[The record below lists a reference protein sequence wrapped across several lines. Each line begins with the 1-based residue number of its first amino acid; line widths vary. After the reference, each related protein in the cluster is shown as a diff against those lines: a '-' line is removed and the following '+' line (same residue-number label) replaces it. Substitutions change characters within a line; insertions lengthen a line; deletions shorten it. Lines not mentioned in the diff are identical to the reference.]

1 MIEIIN
7 QNNDFFNLK
16 KRIVVK
22 IGTQVLIDA
31 HGNLSPASFRKITEF
46 VDALRFKKKEVILV
60 SSGAIAAGR
69 NVLNIETPSKFLTI
83 PQKQALA
90 SCGQSL
96 LMKTYSSH
104 FKKYNIKTAQILLTK
119 DDISSRKRFT
129 NARNTI
135 YELLK
140 NNVVPIINENDTIS
154 TEEIKFSDNDYL
166 SALTANLSCA
176 DLLIILS
183 NVNGVYDKNPSLD
196 KFANQIKIIDDIK
209 HFISDFKD
217 NSKSIHGTGGM
228 KSKLESAYI
237 ASEAGIDTII
247 ASGKDKKVLKSLSNG
262 KIAGTFILSSC
273 EEISK
278 KKHWLIFGMKKN
290 GLLVCD
296 KGAIEAIT
304 NNNKSLLAS
313 GIIDVKGNFKKH
325 NGIYIANE
333 QNKIVAAGISNFD
346 SEEIKKIKGLKSNE
360 IQVMLNS
367 AHTKGI
373 GIAVHKNNMVLL

>member
-1 MIEIIN
+1 MTEIIN

-22 IGTQVLIDA
+22 IGTQVLINNE
-31 HGNLSPASFRKITEF
+31 GKLSPASFKKITEF
-46 VDALRFKKKEVILV
+46 INALKLKRKEIIVV

-69 NVLNIETPSKFLTI
+69 NVLNIETSAKFLTI

-96 LMKTYSSH
+96 LMKTYSSY

-140 NNVVPIINENDTIS
+140 NDVVPIINENDTIA

-166 SALTANLSCA
+166 SALTANLACA

-217 NSKSIHGTGGM
+217 TSKSIHGTGGM

-247 ASGKDKKVLKSLSNG
+247 ASGKDKKVLEDISNG
-262 KIAGTFILSSC
+262 KITGTFILSSG
-273 EEISK
+273 EDINK
-278 KKHWLIFGMKKN
+278 KKHWLIFGMEKN
-290 GLLVCD
+290 GSLICD
-296 KGAIEAIT
+296 KGAEEAILL
-304 NNNKSLLAS
+304 NDKSLLAS

-325 NGIYIANE
+325 EGVYIANE
-333 QNKIVAAGISNFD
+333 QNKIIAAGISNFD
-346 SEEIKKIKGLKSNE
+346 AEEIKKIKGLKSSE
-360 IQVMLNS
+360 IQLILNS
-367 AHTKGI
+367 INANGI

>member
-1 MIEIIN
+1 MTEIIN

-22 IGTQVLIDA
+22 IGTQVLIDND
-31 HGNLSPASFRKITEF
+31 GKLSSASFRKITEF

-69 NVLNIETPSKFLTI
+69 NVLNIETSAKFLTI

-166 SALTANLSCA
+166 SALTANLACA

-183 NVNGVYDKNPSLD
+183 NVNGVYDKNPYLNNS
-196 KFANQIKIIDDIK
+196 ANQIKIIDNIK
-209 HFISDFKD
+209 NFIDDFKD
-217 NSKSIHGTGGM
+217 TSKSIHGTGGM

-247 ASGKDKKVLKSLSNG
+247 ASGKDKKVLRSLSNG
-262 KIAGTFILSSC
+262 KITGTFILSSY

-278 KKHWLIFGMKKN
+278 KKHWLIFGMEKN

-296 KGAIEAIT
+296 QGAIEAIT
-304 NNNKSLLAS
+304 LNNKSLLAS

-346 SEEIKKIKGLKSNE
+346 AEEIKKIKGLKSSE

-367 AHTKGI
+367 VHTNGI